1 MINLTI
7 DDIIHKEQ
15 IPNKISLGNDFCI
28 IDFRYSPYFDELLR
42 YPVSFDGVMVFFCI
56 SGSFRIIVNLK
67 EIEIS
72 EDSVFVNV
80 PSNILSISESR
91 KEDIRDLHFIMVAVS
106 KEYISSLQLDTDK
119 LFADGMKILD
129 NPSIKIDQSE
139 KELAAGYFELINKIL
154 QYTSPYRKECLGNVI
169 SSICYL
175 IATAWNKKQNEQDV
189 HSMPGRRKAVV
200 SHFLHLVSEFHMS
213 ERTVGFYADK
223 MCLTPKY
230 LSKLI
235 KSATGL
241 SAPEWIDSFVI
252 LEAKNMLKYSNM
264 PIKWIVAKLN
274 FPNQSVFHRF
284 FKAHVGMTPG
294 EYRNS

>member
-7 DDIIHKEQ
+7 ADIINKEQ

-28 IDFRYSPYFDELLR
+28 IDFRYSPDFDELLR

-80 PSNILSISESR
+80 PSNILSVSESD

-106 KEYISSLQLDTDK
+106 KEYISSLKLDTDR
-119 LFADGMKILD
+119 LFVDGMKILD
-129 NPSIKIDQSE
+129 NPAIKIDRSE

-154 QYTSPYRKECLGNVI
+154 QYPSPYKKECLGNVI
-169 SSICYL
+169 SSIFYL
-175 IATAWNKKQNEQDV
+175 IATAWNKHLNEHDV
-189 HSMPGRRKAVV
+189 HSMPGRRKTVV

-274 FPNQSVFHRF
+274 FPNQSVFHKF
-284 FKAHVGMTPG
+284 FKVHVGMTPG